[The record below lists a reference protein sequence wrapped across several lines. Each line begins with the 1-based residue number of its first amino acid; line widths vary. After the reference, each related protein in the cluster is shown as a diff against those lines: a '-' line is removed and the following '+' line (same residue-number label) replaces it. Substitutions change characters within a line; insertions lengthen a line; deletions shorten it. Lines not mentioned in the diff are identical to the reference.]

1 MTKKEL
7 GQRIKIK
14 YPEYNNLDDEI
25 LADKI
30 IAKYPVYGDQ
40 ITQDKGA
47 VSKMVSGIKSK
58 ITGRVEDVKE
68 AVTGIT
74 PQKLAT
80 PAGQARIGLRVAGA
94 GAGAINDII
103 LEGIKAIVPDKFEE
117 KVKTGIQSVAETDT
131 GRYIA
136 TNLMNWAEKNP
147 EAAKDLENA
156 LDISAFL
163 PSMKAAQVG
172 ARAATTAAK
181 TTAREAGAIAGKGL
195 QVAGTI
201 GEKGGKSLVSAALPP
216 TEQAGRVLAYKAK
229 TPLISRFKQAMVGA
243 EKAPV
248 TPADVAIKY
257 DLATLSRSGIGI
269 KAKRTA
275 NQLFEN
281 QVKPVLNGIKDKVSV
296 KKWID
301 SAYKEVNTLADE
313 TIKKEYK
320 NALDS
325 ISKDYGKLTTISV
338 KRLDEIKSSLASR
351 VPSKAYRGQD
361 ISGSINNVRKILADK
376 ARIIVREKLPE
387 NVKSIYDDYGS
398 LLSLTKMGEKALKS
412 GINTNM
418 IGLAGEGMRMLTTPI
433 ATLSGTAVSK
443 IGTAARKLG
452 TKLLPKGKGE
462 ILKTTSL
469 KSAKKQLDPL
479 IQEAKKYKSA
489 DEFIKAQGT
498 FVYRGGDTALDTS
511 RGSGRGISVSDKE
524 TAGLFIPP
532 KGGVVDEAILP
543 KTAKILKES
552 DIPKNL
558 QDAYIK
564 KAKVLADPNN
574 FSKKLQQSVIDK
586 QQAIIDY
593 ARKNDFDAVEFP
605 FEKEIR
611 VIKPDVLKTKSQLID
626 IWKKANKK

>member
-30 IAKYPVYGDQ
+30 IAKYPVYGEQ
-40 ITQDKGA
+40 ITKEKGA

-58 ITGRVEDVKE
+58 ITGRAEDVKE

-147 EAAKDLENA
+147 EAAKDLENV
-156 LDISAFL
+156 LDISAFA
-163 PSMKAAQVG
+163 PMGKAAQVG

-229 TPLISRFKQAMVGA
+229 TPLISRFKQAMIGA

-281 QVKPVLNGIKDKVSV
+281 QVKPVLEGIKDKVNV
-296 KKWID
+296 KQWIN
-301 SAYKEVNTLADE
+301 SAYKEIDNLADE

-320 NALDS
+320 KALDS
-325 ISKDYGKLTTISV
+325 IANDYKSIPTVSV
-338 KRLDEIKSSLASR
+338 KKLDEIKSSMTQKIPA
-351 VPSKAYRGQD
+351 KAFRGQD
-361 ISGSINNVRKILADK
+361 ISGNINNVRKILSDK

-418 IGLAGEGMRMLTTPI
+418 IGLVGETMRMATTPV
-433 ATLSGTAVSK
+433 ATLAGTAVSK
-443 IGTAARKLG
+443 LGTATRKLG
-452 TKLLPKGKGE
+452 TKLL
-462 ILKTTSL
+462 
-469 KSAKKQLDPL
+469 KK
-479 IQEAKKYKSA
+479 
-489 DEFIKAQGT
+489 
-498 FVYRGGDTALDTS
+498 
-511 RGSGRGISVSDKE
+511 
-524 TAGLFIPP
+524 
-532 KGGVVDEAILP
+532 
-543 KTAKILKES
+543 
-552 DIPKNL
+552 
-558 QDAYIK
+558 
-564 KAKVLADPNN
+564 
-574 FSKKLQQSVIDK
+574 
-586 QQAIIDY
+586 
-593 ARKNDFDAVEFP
+593 
-605 FEKEIR
+605 
-611 VIKPDVLKTKSQLID
+611 
-626 IWKKANKK
+626 